1 MNPPGLTIG
10 MNYLERGKCV
20 LGTLQAQGKA
30 LEHPEGVKAEGEKGM
45 AAGDRALNSSLPTS
59 TPSRWK
65 GHGSGERILE

>member
-10 MNYLERGKCV
+10 INYLERGNCV

-45 AAGDRALNSSLPTS
+45 AAGDRALNSLSSNIHPI
-59 TPSRWK
+59 
-65 GHGSGERILE
+65 HVERTWLR